1 MKKFISIILA
11 IAAIAAN
18 TVFAADYPQK
28 FYDVPKDFWA
38 FEYIADLADRGVI
51 SGYED
56 GSFKPNRTV
65 SRAEWAKIMVDAA
78 GVTVNDN
85 SVKFNDMQDHWAN
98 KYVNAAKNY
107 LTGYTDGSYRPNQA
121 ATREDVTVAMVRLKG
136 YDLSEVDYSYLGA
149 FTDNDSISNYAK
161 GYVAVAIAENLI
173 SGFEDGTF
181 RGQDTLTRAEAATLL
196 YRAFKHGNADKV
208 VDIADTPAQTPA
220 PSKTAAPEKN
230 DEYKQQAESAKK
242 TPKPTKQPTPE
253 PTEEPTPEP
262 TEEPTPEPTETPK
275 PYAVD
280 TVVAK
285 PGIASIYNYTT
296 DNKNN
301 LYYTNNEYV
310 YKVDIDTY
318 QKEEILSLKDLDI
331 YTDDAD
337 LTEFQVHSICWD
349 SSANSLLLQGNYK
362 NINAA
367 NAEDINNKF
376 IISISCTDD
385 NTQIITSSFDADNSP
400 TSVAPGWTYMLC
412 TTNDGS
418 IVANQYIF
426 DRSSFAP
433 TRLVPTAQHWVL
445 DKIIAPC
452 ANYTD
457 NSVYFIGIND
467 ADGNCTFYEYDFM
480 ECKELFKS
488 VAHAAGI
495 YNSSLYT
502 ITADGVKLQNKKG
515 KMISQISILDMKIV
529 DSKTF
534 NLDNILFKL
543 VVIDDKVIFYDT
555 AAEAF
560 RIIKPNED

>member
-1 MKKFISIILA
+1 MGGTEIIMKKFISIILA

-280 TVVAK
+280 TVVKADVGGYLQYSK
-285 PGIASIYNYTT
+285 DDDDNIYYNE
-296 DNKNN
+296 NN
-301 LYYTNNEYV
+301 AV
-310 YKVDIDTY
+310 YKT
-318 QKEEILSLKDLDI
+318 
-331 YTDDAD
+331 
-337 LTEFQVHSICWD
+337 
-349 SSANSLLLQGNYK
+349 
-362 NINAA
+362 NIN
-367 NAEDINNKF
+367 DKNK
-376 IISISCTDD
+376 
-385 NTQIITSSFDADNSP
+385 
-400 TSVAPGWTYMLC
+400 
-412 TTNDGS
+412 
-418 IVANQYIF
+418 
-426 DRSSFAP
+426 
-433 TRLVPTAQHWVL
+433 
-445 DKIIAPC
+445 DKIIDGKDIVIDNEEMTLSDFVITSVCYDDYRDKILVTGNFETVNAAGNINNRYLC
-452 ANYTD
+452 AVSENGFEVLTDHLPASDCQLVKVLDDGNYVCYSDEKNLYGKKYLWNAIISAETYEVTSGIYIGRIYD
-457 NSVYFIGIND
+457 AYDENTNLYIYYNGSIYRYDYKEVSSLWMDSLYCAALKKDMVVGANSDGIN
-467 ADGNCTFYEYDFM
+467 T
-480 ECKELFKS
+480 
-488 VAHAAGI
+488 
-495 YNSSLYT
+495 YNF
-502 ITADGVKLQNKKG
+502 KG
-515 KMISQISILDMKIV
+515 KKLKTISYDDIAVFDRV
-529 DSKTF
+529 
-534 NLDNILFKL
+534 NLDFQNQVRAKMFLTNDDNL
-543 VVIDDKVIFYDT
+543 VFYDIS
-555 AAEAF
+555 AKAF